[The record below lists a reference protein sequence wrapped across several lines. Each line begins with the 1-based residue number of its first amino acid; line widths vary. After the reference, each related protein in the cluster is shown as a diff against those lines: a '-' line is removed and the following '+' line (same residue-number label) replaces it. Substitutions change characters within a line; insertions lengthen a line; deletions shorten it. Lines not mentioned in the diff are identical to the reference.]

1 MTGPRYRREITALIM
16 SIMCASA
23 ASAQDG
29 AQPSAQESAKE
40 APAEPTP
47 DQRYRRGKS
56 LFEFGDCGPTTEML
70 APLAVPGKLQ
80 DDRSQLDV
88 HLMLGVCY
96 VLAAKELEASREFSS
111 LLAIDPD
118 FTLDPFLVPPP
129 VIEVYDR
136 QKAVMK
142 EQLTEIRKAREASKA
157 SGLDASGGVLLE
169 RTTVV
174 KDVPLAAA
182 FMPFGLAQSANGE
195 NVKAVVVGSIQ
206 GAFFAANAGMFW
218 ASFVV
223 LGGRDPG
230 VVVADSESKATYQ
243 GLLYGHLIALVGFS
257 AAYGYGVADAL
268 WNREDGEV
276 VKKTQTRRA
285 LTPAEIKELKKIA
298 PAPVTAPET

>member
-206 GAFFAANAGMFW
+206 GAFFAANAGMYW
-218 ASFVV
+218 AG
-223 LGGRDPG
+223 LLTLRGREPNKLT
-230 VVVADSESKATYQ
+230 EEELATYNAL
-243 GLLYGHLIALVGFS
+243 GYGHLVALVGFT